1 MRIGIDSRFVTR
13 QPLRGIGNY
22 SLNLIK
28 ELVSLDS
35 TTEFFLYIADPDV
48 DNLLPVAPN
57 VTVRL
62 ISPSLYPI
70 WEQICLPYVA
80 ARDNLDVLHCMGM
93 TGPLLLSA
101 KIKLVVSLHD
111 VMFMKNSEVLPK
123 PKSMYQKFGQL
134 YRRVCVPKL
143 VRRAQA
149 VITIS
154 EFSRNDIIQSMS
166 FLDEKKIVVTYVCCD
181 PIFSVPQLDQASA
194 LIRDVVSEPFIFCLG
209 ATDPRKNTLRVV
221 RSFLSLIEHHQI
233 RQNLVVAGMANWQS
247 SDEYKLVM
255 EARAECRVKFVGFV
269 DNNDLAALYQ
279 SAAMFVFPSVYEGF
293 GIPVLEAFLS
303 RCPLVASNLT
313 SIPEIGAEAGLYF
326 DPSNEADI
334 EASMLQLL
342 SDDDLR
348 QSMIELG
355 SIRFKDF
362 SWALTAQS
370 TSAVYQN
377 VISDGSV

>member
-35 TTEFFLYIADPDV
+35 TIEFFLYIADPDV

-111 VMFMKNSEVLPK
+111 VIFMKNSDVMPK
-123 PKSMYQKFGQL
+123 PKSMYQKLGRL
-134 YRRVCVPKL
+134 YRLVCVPKL

-154 EFSRNDIIQSMS
+154 KFSRDDIIQSMT
-166 FLDEKKIVVTYVCCD
+166 FLDERKIFVTHLYCD
-181 PIFSVPQLDQASA
+181 PSFSVTKLNQTSA
-194 LIRDVVSEPFIFCLG
+194 LIKDVTSEPFIFCLG

-233 RQNLVVAGMANWQS
+233 GENLVVAGLVNWQS
-247 SDEYKLVM
+247 SDEYKLVI
-255 EARAECRVKFVGFV
+255 EARAEGRVKFVGFV

-279 SAAMFVFPSVYEGF
+279 SAAMFVYPSLYEGF

-326 DPSNEADI
+326 DPLNEAEI
-334 EASMLQLL
+334 EASILRLL
-342 SDDDLR
+342 SDDEHR
-348 QSMIELG
+348 QILIELG
-355 SIRFKDF
+355 SIRVKDF

-370 TSAVYQN
+370 TAAVYQN
-377 VISDGSV
+377 VISDGLV